1 MVKFF
6 FIVFLIH
13 SNIFAYFELSKK
25 SEPGVMNDI
34 KFEEFKDFQSKWH
47 LVTVRYRLDSGEMRF
62 TYANDIAWQ
71 DIKKLKPDYSDG
83 AIFGKVGLITE
94 KDPAFTSSLVPSGTK
109 RFQLMVKNKKKYK
122 DTDGW
127 GYALF
132 DQNGG
137 LFPGNIKTATLAC
150 AACHRLV
157 PERDYVFSRPALIDS
172 GANTLIDTRSKFMN
186 ELNFFKK
193 EKTDNQTGAF
203 KKMIKSGFKVIYI
216 LAGQLKNNAFSGTL
230 DEVVPLLI
238 ENSSMTG
245 DPSALYIDNNNFT
258 LVSPST
264 SDKNCAGTKVSYHIF
279 IKSNNS
285 TVRDATICQ

>member
-1 MVKFF
+1 MY
-6 FIVFLIH
+6 
-13 SNIFAYFELSKK
+13 AYFELAKK
-25 SEPGVMNDI
+25 SQPGVMNDI
-34 KFEEFKDFQSKWH
+34 KFEEYKDFQSKWH
-47 LVTVRYRLDSGEMRF
+47 LVTVRYRVDSGEMRF
-62 TYANDIAWQ
+62 TYANDIAWR

-122 DTDGW
+122 ETDGW

-137 LFPGNIKTATLAC
+137 LFPGDIRTATLAC
-150 AACHRLV
+150 AACHRIV

-172 GANTLIDTRSKFMN
+172 GANTLIDARSKFMN

-193 EKTDNQTGAF
+193 EKVEDLANTF
-203 KKMIKSGFKVIYI
+203 KKLINPNFKTIYALSGE
-216 LAGQLKNNAFSGTL
+216 LKKNAFSGTL
-230 DEVVPLLI
+230 DEIVPLLI

-245 DPSALYIDNNNFT
+245 EPSALYIDNSNFT
-258 LVSPST
+258 LVNPST
-264 SDKNCAGTKVSYHIF
+264 ADKNCTGKKIAYHIF